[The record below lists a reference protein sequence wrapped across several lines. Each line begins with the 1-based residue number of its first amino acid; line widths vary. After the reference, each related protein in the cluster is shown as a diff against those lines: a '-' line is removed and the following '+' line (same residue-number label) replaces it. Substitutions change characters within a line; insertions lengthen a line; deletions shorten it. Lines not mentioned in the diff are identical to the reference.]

1 MLTKSK
7 LYSFCVSAALL
18 MFVSSNGWAVDT
30 VCTLV
35 PTDCG
40 TPDTRIAVASNF
52 FGPAKQMVANFQA
65 IGKPGNGTCIQVCQN
80 STGALLTEI
89 NNNLSYYGMFFAANS
104 TAPESL
110 QSSTGNTAYLYAK
123 GIPVFFGYRND
134 VTNVGGLITGLGSG
148 VNFNMT
154 ATDLSSYA
162 VNTSTAGNV
171 AVAGIAAPYGLKAQA
186 ILNSIE
192 SLNPGLPGTIP
203 SWVHSPL
210 YDNID
215 VTFSAVGTGGIKSG
229 FVSKA
234 QICDI
239 YGDVAYVQFTSP
251 DYLLNQKAILL
262 DSSDSTNP
270 PSTVAGKLSKW
281 VKDEIANDG
290 WDDFLIDHCYE
301 TF

>member
-1 MLTKSK
+1 MGTKSK
-7 LYSFCVSAALL
+7 LFSLCMSAAIFVSAA
-18 MFVSSNGWAVDT
+18 SSGWAADT
-30 VCTLV
+30 VCSLV

-52 FGPAKQMVANFQA
+52 YGPAKDMVANFQA
-65 IGKPGNGTCIQVCQN
+65 PGKPGNGTCIQVCHN

-89 NNNLSYYGMFFAANS
+89 NNNLTYYGMFFAANA

-148 VNFNMT
+148 YNYTLT

-162 VNTSTAGNV
+162 VNTGSAGYV
-171 AVAGIAAPYGLKAQA
+171 AVAGTAAPYGVKAHA

-192 SLNPGLPGTIP
+192 GTSLPGTIP
-203 SWVHSPL
+203 GWVHSPL
-210 YDNID
+210 YDNVD
-215 VTFSAVGTGGIKSG
+215 LTFQAVGTGSIKSG

-234 QICDI
+234 QICDM
-239 YGDVAYVQFTSP
+239 YNDVAYVQFTSP
-251 DYLLNQKAILL
+251 DYVLNQKAILL
-262 DSSDSTNP
+262 DSSDSANP
-270 PSTVAGKLSKW
+270 PTTVAGTLSKW

-290 WDDFLIDHCYE
+290 WDDFLTDHCYG

>member
-1 MLTKSK
+1 MGTRSK
-7 LYSFCVSAALL
+7 LFSLCMSAAIS
-18 MFVSSNGWAVDT
+18 MSAASSGWAVDT
-30 VCTLV
+30 VCSLV
-35 PTDCG
+35 PTDCA
-40 TPDTRIAVASNF
+40 TPDTIIAVASNF
-52 FGPAKQMVANFQA
+52 YEPAKKMVANFQA
-65 IGKPGNGTCIQVCQN
+65 LGKPGNGTCIQICHN
-80 STGALLTEI
+80 STGTLLTEI
-89 NNNLSYYGMFFAANS
+89 NNSPTYYGMFFAANT

-123 GIPVFFGYRND
+123 GIPVFFGYRSNGD
-134 VTNVGGLITGLGSG
+134 ISNVGDLITNLGTA
-148 VNFNMT
+148 VNYTMT

-162 VNTSTAGNV
+162 VNTGTAGNV
-171 AVAGIAAPYGLKAQA
+171 AVAGTAAPYGVKAHA

-192 SLNPGLPGTIP
+192 GTSLPGTIP
-203 SWVHSPL
+203 AWVRSPL

-215 VTFSAVGTGGIKSG
+215 LTFAAVGTTGIKSG

-234 QICDI
+234 QICNI

-270 PSTVAGKLSKW
+270 PTTVAGTLSKW
-281 VKDEIANDG
+281 IKDEIANDG
-290 WDDFLIDHCYE
+290 WDDFLTDNCYE